1 MYSARMRPSLF
12 RMATIGLSAIAAVSL
27 STLSVSAQDRRDN
40 GLSRIAPGTQLIVR
54 VNQTIDVERRDTRVY
69 TGRLDQDV
77 IGTNGRIAIPR
88 GAPVEMMVRAAR
100 DGDLIL
106 DMDSVV
112 ANGRRYAIET
122 SPDRIEAPE
131 SLIGSIVGAVTG
143 GEIRGPSVRVPR
155 DAVVTFRVERPLI
168 VDVPDRG
175 VDRNGFHWHDWE
187 R

>member
-1 MYSARMRPSLF
+1 MYPAPKLF
-12 RMATIGLSAIAAVSL
+12 RTTTMIGMSAIAALSL
-27 STLSVSAQDRRDN
+27 STQLASAQDRRDD
-40 GLSRIAPGTQLIVR
+40 GLTRLVPGTTLVVR
-54 VNQTIDVERRDTRVY
+54 TNQMIDVDRRDTRVY

-77 IGTNGRIAIPR
+77 FGTNGLIAIPR
-88 GAPVEMMVRAAR
+88 GAPVEMMVRVER

-106 DMDSVV
+106 DLDSVV
-112 ANGRRYAIET
+112 ANGRRYAIDS
-122 SPDRIEAPE
+122 SPDRIEAPQ
-131 SLIGSIVGAVTG
+131 SLVGSIVGAVTG

-155 DAVVTFRVERPLI
+155 DSVVTFRLERPLI